1 MLMCSIGRD
10 LSIPS
15 MEKKFL
21 LLRDPFWVGVVWCL
35 VVATGRLAERTGRGM
50 QERKFS
56 AWRTAAH
63 ATRLVLLERQ
73 PSHSISISSIRPK

>member
-1 MLMCSIGRD
+1 MCSIGRD

-15 MEKKFL
+15 MEKSCCSVI
-21 LLRDPFWVGVVWCL
+21 RFWLVWCL
-35 VVATGRLAERTGRGM
+35 VVATGRLVERTGRGM

-63 ATRLVLLERQ
+63 APRLVVLERQ
-73 PSHSISISSIRPK
+73 PSHSISISSMRPK